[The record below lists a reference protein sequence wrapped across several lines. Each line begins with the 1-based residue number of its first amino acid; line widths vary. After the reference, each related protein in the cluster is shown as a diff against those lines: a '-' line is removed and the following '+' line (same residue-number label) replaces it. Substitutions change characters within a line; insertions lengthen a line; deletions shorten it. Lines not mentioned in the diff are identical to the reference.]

1 MNQRLSSTNVPR
13 AIAQTQGF
21 AITILIASLAG
32 CQGTTPPA
40 TSTTAASTPS
50 PRTTTTV
57 AAPMSPRPIATSPA
71 AVPSV
76 KPLSVPSKVANP
88 SQPCQI
94 SAYVTDPDPK
104 GVNIRS
110 APNSNSEIIG
120 KLPKVLSTIV
130 DISAAQGDWVQ
141 ITKAD
146 SAGKIAF
153 SGKGWVYASLLG
165 TSTRGYGSKGVEIY
179 TSASDRSSV
188 IGKIPHTT
196 NTTLL
201 SCDGFWAKVSYQQ
214 TKGWLQRSSQCPSD
228 LTTCP

>member
-21 AITILIASLAG
+21 AITILIASLTG
-32 CQGTTPPA
+32 CQGTTPPT
-40 TSTTAASTPS
+40 TSTTAASPL
-50 PRTTTTV
+50 PHTTTNV
-57 AAPMSPRPIATSPA
+57 AASAISPSPA

-76 KPLSVPSKVANP
+76 KPPAVPSQVAAESP
-88 SQPCQI
+88 QPCQI
-94 SAYVTDPDPK
+94 SAYVIDPDPK

-110 APNSNSEIIG
+110 APNSNSKIIG

-130 DISAAQGDWVQ
+130 DISGAQGDWVQ

-165 TSTRGYGSKGVEIY
+165 TSTRGYGSKGVEVY
-179 TSASDRSSV
+179 ASASDRSSV
-188 IGKIPHTT
+188 IGKIPHST

>member
-1 MNQRLSSTNVPR
+1 MNQRLSSTNVLR

-32 CQGTTPPA
+32 CQGTTPQT
-40 TSTTAASTPS
+40 TSTTAASPS
-50 PRTTTTV
+50 PSTTTTV
-57 AAPMSPRPIATSPA
+57 AAPMSPRPA

-76 KPLSVPSKVANP
+76 KPPAAPSQVAAESP
-88 SQPCQI
+88 QPCQI
-94 SAYVTDPDPK
+94 SAYVIDPDPK

-110 APNSNSEIIG
+110 APNSNAKIIG

-130 DISAAQGDWVQ
+130 DISGAQGNWVQ

-165 TSTRGYGSKGVEIY
+165 TSTRGYGSKGVEVY
-179 TSASDRSSV
+179 ASASDRSSV
-188 IGKIPHTT
+188 IGKIPHST

-214 TKGWLQRSSQCPSD
+214 TQGWLQRSSQCPSD